1 MDLLHPGYLDI
12 TCSPKTKPAMPT
24 LSIISCRMLED
35 EIVHLL
41 SSDSEVKELLLLD
54 GKENQS
60 LSRKL
65 KSQNRPH
72 ILLAWESIGSHLQEK
87 QSRPG
92 GLLSRLGIRSSP
104 AKGLMVVVSL
114 LRLGLHSDL
123 QLLRTAVYDEIRRMS
138 AFSDGILIFYG
149 RCGDFLAHIQE
160 DLADL
165 SCPLYFLA
173 DGKGQRIDDCIA
185 TALGGNEEYD
195 RTLSEHKDVA
205 VFLTPMWASSWR
217 AMREEIASSGSGR
230 DLRAMLKG
238 TGLKRVAGIDTG
250 LTFEKGFE
258 EKVDGFAREFG
269 LERIDLPGGTRVA
282 EKSYE
287 RAKSSLRR
295 AETGRAPLPETDPI
309 LSLCRVAWKR
319 IAGLSGQQKE

>member
-1 MDLLHPGYLDI
+1 
-12 TCSPKTKPAMPT
+12 MPT

-35 EIVHLL
+35 EVVHLL
-41 SSDSEVKELLLLD
+41 SSDREVEELLLLD
-54 GKENQS
+54 GKETQS

-72 ILLAWESIGSHLQEK
+72 ILLAWESLGGHIQEK
-87 QSRPG
+87 QIRSGRFF
-92 GLLSRLGIRSSP
+92 SRLGIRPSP
-104 AKGLMVVVSL
+104 AKGLTVVVSL

-123 QLLRTAVYDEIRRMS
+123 ELLRTAVYDEIRRMS

-149 RCGDFLAHIQE
+149 RCGDSLAHLEE

-165 SCPLYFLA
+165 SCPLYFLT
-173 DGKGQRIDDCIA
+173 DGQGQRIDDCIA
-185 TALGGNEEYD
+185 TALGGNEEYE
-195 RTLSEHKDVA
+195 RSLSEHKDVA
-205 VFLTPMWASSWR
+205 VFLTPMWASSWK
-217 AMREEIASSGSGR
+217 AMREEIASSGRGR

-238 TGLKRVAGIDTG
+238 SGLKRVAKIDTG

-269 LERIDLPGGTRVA
+269 LEKIDLPGGMRVA
-282 EKSYE
+282 ERSYE

-295 AETGRAPLPETDPI
+295 AETGSAPLPEKNPI
-309 LSLCRVAWKR
+309 LSLCRMAWKR
-319 IAGLSGQQKE
+319 MVGLSGQQKE

>member
-1 MDLLHPGYLDI
+1 
-12 TCSPKTKPAMPT
+12 MPT

-41 SSDSEVKELLLLD
+41 SSDREVEELLLLD
-54 GKENQS
+54 GKETQS

-72 ILLAWESIGSHLQEK
+72 IRLAWESIGSHLRK
-87 QSRPG
+87 RNGPG
-92 GLLSRLGIRSSP
+92 GFISRLGIRSSR
-104 AKGLMVVVSL
+104 ADGLVVVVNL

-123 QLLRTAVYDEIRRMS
+123 ELLRTAVYDEIRRLS

-149 RCGDFLAHIQE
+149 RCGDSLAHLEE

-173 DGKGQRIDDCIA
+173 DDQGRRIDDCIA

-195 RTLSEHKDVA
+195 RTLSNHKDVA
-205 VFLTPMWASSWR
+205 VFLTPMWASGWK
-217 AMREEIASSGSGR
+217 AMREEIASLGRGR

-238 TGLKRVAGIDTG
+238 TGLRRVARIDTG
-250 LTFEKGFE
+250 LSFEKGFG
-258 EKVDGFAREFG
+258 EKVDGFAQEFG
-269 LERIDLPGGTRVA
+269 LEKIDLPGGTSSGR
-282 EKSYE
+282 EK
-287 RAKSSLRR
+287 L
-295 AETGRAPLPETDPI
+295 
-309 LSLCRVAWKR
+309 
-319 IAGLSGQQKE
+319 

>member
-1 MDLLHPGYLDI
+1 
-12 TCSPKTKPAMPT
+12 MPT

-41 SSDSEVKELLLLD
+41 SSDREVEELLLLD
-54 GKENQS
+54 GKETQS

-72 ILLAWESIGSHLQEK
+72 ILLAWESIGSHLRK
-87 QSRPG
+87 RNGPG
-92 GLLSRLGIRSSP
+92 GLFSRLGIRSSR
-104 AKGLMVVVSL
+104 ADGLVVVVNL

-123 QLLRTAVYDEIRRMS
+123 ELLRTAVYDEIRRLS

-149 RCGDFLAHIQE
+149 RCGDSLAYLEE

-165 SCPLYFLA
+165 SCPLYFLT
-173 DGKGQRIDDCIA
+173 DGQGQRIDDCIA

-205 VFLTPMWASSWR
+205 VFMTPMWASGWKV
-217 AMREEIASSGSGR
+217 MIEENASLGRGR

-238 TGLKRVAGIDTG
+238 TGLRRVARIDTG
-250 LTFEKGFE
+250 LSFEKGFG

-269 LERIDLPGGTRVA
+269 LEKIDLPGGTSVA

-287 RAKSSLRR
+287 RAKSCLL
-295 AETGRAPLPETDPI
+295 ADQTGRTPLPDRNLPLQSRWPKEPI
-309 LSLCRVAWKR
+309 LALCQKTWKR
-319 IAGLSGQQKE
+319 ITGFSSHQKE

>member
-1 MDLLHPGYLDI
+1 
-12 TCSPKTKPAMPT
+12 MPI
-24 LSIISCRMLED
+24 LSIIACKMLED

-41 SSDSEVKELLLLD
+41 SSDREVEELLLLD
-54 GKENQS
+54 GKETQS

-72 ILLAWESIGSHLQEK
+72 ILLAWESIGSHLRK
-87 QSRPG
+87 RNGPG
-92 GLLSRLGIRSSP
+92 GFISRLGIRSSR
-104 AKGLMVVVSL
+104 ADGLVVVVNL

-123 QLLRTAVYDEIRRMS
+123 ELLRTAVYDEIRRLS

-149 RCGDFLAHIQE
+149 RCGDSLAHLEE

-165 SCPLYFLA
+165 SCPLYFLT
-173 DGKGQRIDDCIA
+173 DGQGRRIDDCIA

-205 VFLTPMWASSWR
+205 VFLTPMWASGWKV
-217 AMREEIASSGSGR
+217 MREEIASLGRGR

-238 TGLKRVAGIDTG
+238 TGLRRVARIDTG
-250 LTFEKGFE
+250 LSFEKGFG
-258 EKVDGFAREFG
+258 EKVDGFAQEFG
-269 LERIDLPGGTRVA
+269 LERIDLPGGTSVA

-287 RAKSSLRR
+287 RAKSCLLADQTVR
-295 AETGRAPLPETDPI
+295 TPLPDRNLPLQSRWPKEPI
-309 LSLCRVAWKR
+309 LALCQKAWKR
-319 IAGLSGQQKE
+319 ITGFSSHQKE

>member
-1 MDLLHPGYLDI
+1 
-12 TCSPKTKPAMPT
+12 MPI
-24 LSIISCRMLED
+24 LSIIACRMLED

-41 SSDSEVKELLLLD
+41 SCDREVGELLLLD
-54 GKENQS
+54 GKETQS

-72 ILLAWESIGSHLQEK
+72 ILLAWESIGSYLRE
-87 QSRPG
+87 RNGPG
-92 GLLSRLGIRSSP
+92 GLFSRLGIRSSR
-104 AKGLMVVVSL
+104 ADGLVVVVNL

-123 QLLRTAVYDEIRRMS
+123 ELLRTAVYDEIRRLS

-149 RCGDFLAHIQE
+149 RCGDFLSHLEE

-165 SCPLYFLA
+165 SCPLYFLN
-173 DGKGQRIDDCIA
+173 DDQGRRIDDCIA

-205 VFLTPMWASSWR
+205 VFLTPMWASGWKV
-217 AMREEIASSGSGR
+217 MREEIASLGRGR

-238 TGLKRVAGIDTG
+238 TGLRRVARIDTG
-250 LTFEKGFE
+250 LSFEKGFG

-269 LERIDLPGGTRVA
+269 LEKIDLLGGTSVA

-287 RAKSSLRR
+287 RAKSSLLV
-295 AETGRAPLPETDPI
+295 AEIGRTPLPDRNLPLHSPWPKEPI
-309 LSLCRVAWKR
+309 LALCQKAWKR
-319 IAGLSGQQKE
+319 IAGFSSHQKE

>member
-1 MDLLHPGYLDI
+1 
-12 TCSPKTKPAMPT
+12 MPT

-41 SSDSEVKELLLLD
+41 SSDSEAKELLLLD
-54 GKENQS
+54 GKETQS

-72 ILLAWESIGSHLQEK
+72 ILLPWESIASHLQEK
-87 QSRPG
+87 QSQPD
-92 GLLSRLGIRSSP
+92 GLLSRLGIRSSRTG
-104 AKGLMVVVSL
+104 GLTVVVSL

-123 QLLRTAVYDEIRRMS
+123 QLLRTAVYDEIRRLS
-138 AFSDGILIFYG
+138 AFSDGMLIFYG

-165 SCPLYFLA
+165 SCSLYFLA
-173 DGKGQRIDDCIA
+173 DDQGRRIDDCIA

-195 RTLSEHKDVA
+195 RALSEHKDVA
-205 VFLTPMWASSWR
+205 VFLTPMWASSWK
-217 AMREEIASSGSGR
+217 AMREEIATSGRGR

-238 TGLKRVAGIDTG
+238 SGLKRVAKIDTG

-269 LERIDLPGGTRVA
+269 LEKIDLPGGMRVA
-282 EKSYE
+282 ERSYE

-295 AETGRAPLPETDPI
+295 AETGSAPLPEKNPI
-309 LSLCRVAWKR
+309 LSLCRMAWKR
-319 IAGLSGQQKE
+319 MVGLSGQQKE

>member
-1 MDLLHPGYLDI
+1 
-12 TCSPKTKPAMPT
+12 MPT

-41 SSDSEVKELLLLD
+41 SSDREVEELLLLD
-54 GKENQS
+54 GKETQS

-72 ILLAWESIGSHLQEK
+72 ILLAVESIGSHLQEK
-87 QSRPG
+87 QSSPD
-92 GLLSRLGIRSSP
+92 GLFSRLGNWSSK
-104 AKGLMVVVSL
+104 AEGLTVVVSL

-123 QLLRTAVYDEIRRMS
+123 ELLRTAVYDEIRRLS
-138 AFSDGILIFYG
+138 AFSDGMLIFYG
-149 RCGDFLAHIQE
+149 RCGDSLANIQE

-165 SCPLYFLA
+165 SCPLYFLT
-173 DGKGQRIDDCIA
+173 DGQGQRIDDCIA
-185 TALGGNEEYD
+185 TALGGNEEYE

-217 AMREEIASSGSGR
+217 AMREEIASSGRGR

-238 TGLKRVAGIDTG
+238 SGLKRVAKIDTG

-269 LERIDLPGGTRVA
+269 LERIDLLGGTRVA

-295 AETGRAPLPETDPI
+295 AETGRAPLPEKEPI
-309 LSLCRVAWKR
+309 FSLRLMAWKR
-319 IAGLSGQQKE
+319 IAGYSGQQKE

>member
-1 MDLLHPGYLDI
+1 
-12 TCSPKTKPAMPT
+12 MPT

-41 SSDSEVKELLLLD
+41 SSDREVEELLLLD
-54 GKENQS
+54 GKETQS

-65 KSQNRPH
+65 KFQNRPH
-72 ILLAWESIGSHLQEK
+72 ILLAWESLGSHLRE
-87 QSRPG
+87 RNGPG
-92 GLLSRLGIRSSP
+92 RLFSRLGIRSSR
-104 AKGLMVVVSL
+104 AEGLTVAVSL

-123 QLLRTAVYDEIRRMS
+123 ELLRTAVYDEIRRLS

-149 RCGDFLAHIQE
+149 RCGDSLAHLEE

-165 SCPLYFLA
+165 SCPLYFLT
-173 DGKGQRIDDCIA
+173 DGQGQRIDDCIA

-230 DLRAMLKG
+230 NLKAMLKG
-238 TGLKRVAGIDTG
+238 SGLKRVAKIDTG

-258 EKVDGFAREFG
+258 EKVGGFAREFG
-269 LERIDLPGGTRVA
+269 LERIDLSGGTSVA

-287 RAKSSLRR
+287 RAKSSLLA
-295 AETGRAPLPETDPI
+295 AETARTLLADRNLPLQSSWPKEPI
-309 LSLCRVAWKR
+309 LSLCGVAWKR
-319 IAGLSGQQKE
+319 VAGFSGRQKE

>member
-1 MDLLHPGYLDI
+1 
-12 TCSPKTKPAMPT
+12 MPT

-41 SSDSEVKELLLLD
+41 SSDGQVDELLLLD
-54 GKENQS
+54 GKETQS

-72 ILLAWESIGSHLQEK
+72 ILLAWESLGSHLQERNGPGEFISRFGIHT
-87 QSRPG
+87 SRPE
-92 GLLSRLGIRSSP
+92 GLT
-104 AKGLMVVVSL
+104 VVVSL

-123 QLLRTAVYDEIRRMS
+123 ELLQTAVYDEIRRLS
-138 AFSDGILIFYG
+138 AFSDGMLIFYG

-160 DLADL
+160 DLVDL
-165 SCPLYFLA
+165 SCPLFFLA
-173 DGKGQRIDDCIA
+173 DDQGRRIDDCIA

-195 RTLSEHKDVA
+195 RTLAEHKDVA

-217 AMREEIASSGSGR
+217 AMREEITSSGSGR

-269 LERIDLPGGTRVA
+269 LEKIDLSGGTSVA

-287 RAKSSLRR
+287 RAKSCLLAAQTVR
-295 AETGRAPLPETDPI
+295 TPLPERNLPLQSRWPKDSI
-309 LSLCRVAWKR
+309 LFICQKAWKR
-319 IAGLSGQQKE
+319 VTGFSSRQKE

>member
-1 MDLLHPGYLDI
+1 M
-12 TCSPKTKPAMPT
+12 ST

-41 SSDSEVKELLLLD
+41 SSDREVEELLLMD
-54 GKENQS
+54 GKETPS

-72 ILLAWESIGSHLQEK
+72 ILLAWESIASHLQEK
-87 QSRPG
+87 QSSPG

-104 AKGLMVVVSL
+104 AEGLTVVVSL

-123 QLLRTAVYDEIRRMS
+123 ELLRTAVYDEIRRMS
-138 AFSDGILIFYG
+138 AFSDEILIFYG
-149 RCGDFLAHIQE
+149 RCGDSLAHIQE

-173 DGKGQRIDDCIA
+173 DDQGRRIDDCIA
-185 TALGGNEEYD
+185 TALGGNEEYE
-195 RTLSEHKDVA
+195 RALSEHKDVA
-205 VFLTPMWASSWR
+205 VFLTPMWASSWK
-217 AMREEIASSGSGR
+217 AMSEDASPGSGR

-238 TGLKRVAGIDTG
+238 SGLKKVAKIDTG
-250 LTFEKGFE
+250 LPFENGFE

-269 LERIDLPGGTRVA
+269 LEKIDLPGGTRVA

-287 RAKSSLRR
+287 RAKSSLQR
-295 AETGRAPLPETDPI
+295 AETARAPQPEKDLL
-309 LSLCRVAWKR
+309 LSLCRMAWKR

>member
-1 MDLLHPGYLDI
+1 
-12 TCSPKTKPAMPT
+12 MPT

-41 SSDSEVKELLLLD
+41 SSDREVEELLLLD
-54 GKENQS
+54 GKETQS

-72 ILLAWESIGSHLQEK
+72 ILLAWESIGSHLQGK

-92 GLLSRLGIRSSP
+92 GLLSRLVIRSSRP
-104 AKGLMVVVSL
+104 EGLTVVVSL

-123 QLLRTAVYDEIRRMS
+123 ELLQTAVYDEIRRLS

-149 RCGDFLAHIQE
+149 RCGDSLSHIQE

-173 DGKGQRIDDCIA
+173 DDKGQRIDDCIA
-185 TALGGNEEYD
+185 MALGGNEEYE

-205 VFLTPMWASSWR
+205 VFLTPMWASSWKDMR
-217 AMREEIASSGSGR
+217 AEVASFGRGR

-238 TGLKRVAGIDTG
+238 SGLKKVAKIETG
-250 LTFEKGFE
+250 LTFEKGFK

-269 LERIDLPGGTRVA
+269 LERIDLLGGTRVA

-295 AETGRAPLPETDPI
+295 AETARVPQPEKDPI
-309 LSLCRVAWKR
+309 LSLCRMAWKR
-319 IAGLSGQQKE
+319 VAGLSGQQKE

>member
-1 MDLLHPGYLDI
+1 
-12 TCSPKTKPAMPT
+12 MPV
-24 LSIISCRMLED
+24 LSIIACKMLED

-41 SSDSEVKELLLLD
+41 SPDREVEELLLLD
-54 GKENQS
+54 GKETQS

-72 ILLAWESIGSHLQEK
+72 ILLAWESIGNHLRK
-87 QSRPG
+87 RNGPG
-92 GLLSRLGIRSSP
+92 GLFSRLGIRPSRADS
-104 AKGLMVVVSL
+104 LVVVVSL

-123 QLLRTAVYDEIRRMS
+123 ELLRTAVDDEIRRMS

-149 RCGDFLAHIQE
+149 RCGDSLAHIEE

-165 SCPLYFLA
+165 SCPLYFLT
-173 DGKGQRIDDCIA
+173 DDLGRRIDDCIA

-205 VFLTPMWASSWR
+205 VFLTPMWASGWKV
-217 AMREEIASSGSGR
+217 MREEIASLGRGR

-238 TGLKRVAGIDTG
+238 TGLRRVARIDTG
-250 LTFEKGFE
+250 LSFEKGFQ
-258 EKVDGFAREFG
+258 EKVDGFAQEFG
-269 LERIDLPGGTRVA
+269 LEKIDLLGGTSVA

-287 RAKSSLRR
+287 RAKSCLL
-295 AETGRAPLPETDPI
+295 ATETARTLLPDGNLPLHSPWPEEPI
-309 LSLCRVAWKR
+309 LALCQKAWKR
-319 IAGLSGQQKE
+319 ITGFSSQQKE

>member
-1 MDLLHPGYLDI
+1 
-12 TCSPKTKPAMPT
+12 MPT
-24 LSIISCRMLED
+24 LSIISCRMLGD

-54 GKENQS
+54 EKENQS

-65 KSQNRPH
+65 KSQNRPR
-72 ILLAWESIGSHLQEK
+72 ILLSWESIGSHLQEK
-87 QSRPG
+87 QSSPG
-92 GLLSRLGIRSSP
+92 GHFSRLGIRSSP

-123 QLLRTAVYDEIRRMS
+123 ELLRNEVYDEIRRMS

-165 SCPLYFLA
+165 SCPLYFLT
-173 DGKGQRIDDCIA
+173 DDRGGRIDDCIA
-185 TALGGNEEYD
+185 TALGGNEEYE
-195 RTLSEHKDVA
+195 RVLSEHKDVA

-217 AMREEIASSGSGR
+217 TMREDASQGSGR

-238 TGLKRVAGIDTG
+238 TGLKRVAKIDTG

-269 LERIDLPGGTRVA
+269 LERINLSGGTRVA

-287 RAKSSLRR
+287 RAKSCLLR
-295 AETGRAPLPETDPI
+295 AETGRAPLPEKDPI
-309 LSLCRVAWKR
+309 LSLPRMAWKR
-319 IAGLSGQQKE
+319 IAGYSGLQKE

>member
-1 MDLLHPGYLDI
+1 
-12 TCSPKTKPAMPT
+12 MPT

-87 QSRPG
+87 QSSPG
-92 GLLSRLGIRSSP
+92 GHFSRLGIRSSP

-217 AMREEIASSGSGR
+217 TMREDASQGSGR

-238 TGLKRVAGIDTG
+238 TGLKRVAKIDTG
-250 LTFEKGFE
+250 LTFEKGFG
-258 EKVDGFAREFG
+258 EKVDGFAREFS
-269 LERIDLPGGTRVA
+269 LERINLSGGTRVA

-287 RAKSSLRR
+287 RAKSSLLA
-295 AETGRAPLPETDPI
+295 AETARTPLPDRSLPLQSSWPKEPI
-309 LSLCRVAWKR
+309 LSFCGVAWKR
-319 IAGLSGQQKE
+319 IAGFSSRQKE

>member
-1 MDLLHPGYLDI
+1 
-12 TCSPKTKPAMPT
+12 MPT

-41 SSDSEVKELLLLD
+41 SSDREVEELILLD
-54 GKENQS
+54 GKETQS

-72 ILLAWESIGSHLQEK
+72 ILLPWENLTSHLQEK
-87 QSRPG
+87 QGSPVG
-92 GLLSRLGIRSSP
+92 FFSRLGIHSSP
-104 AKGLMVVVSL
+104 AEGLTVVVSL

-123 QLLRTAVYDEIRRMS
+123 ELLQTAVYDEIRRLS
-138 AFSDGILIFYG
+138 AFSEGILIFYG
-149 RCGDFLAHIQE
+149 RCGDSLSHIQE

-173 DGKGQRIDDCIA
+173 DSQGQRIDDCIA
-185 TALGGNEEYD
+185 TALGGNEEYE

-205 VFLTPMWASSWR
+205 VFLTPMWASSWK
-217 AMREEIASSGSGR
+217 AMRVEIASSGRGR

-238 TGLKRVAGIDTG
+238 SGLKRVAKIDTG

-269 LERIDLPGGTRVA
+269 LERIDLLGGTRVA

-287 RAKSSLRR
+287 RAKGSLRR
-295 AETGRAPLPETDPI
+295 AETGRTPLPEKDPI

>member
-1 MDLLHPGYLDI
+1 
-12 TCSPKTKPAMPT
+12 MPT

-41 SSDSEVKELLLLD
+41 SSDREVEELLLLD
-54 GKENQS
+54 GKETQS

-72 ILLAWESIGSHLQEK
+72 ILLAVESIGSHLQEK
-87 QSRPG
+87 QSSPD
-92 GLLSRLGIRSSP
+92 GLFSRLGNWSSK
-104 AKGLMVVVSL
+104 AEGLTVVVSL

-123 QLLRTAVYDEIRRMS
+123 ELLRTAVYDEIRRLS
-138 AFSDGILIFYG
+138 AFSDGMLIFYG
-149 RCGDFLAHIQE
+149 RCGDSLANIQE

-165 SCPLYFLA
+165 SCPLYFLT
-173 DGKGQRIDDCIA
+173 DGQGQRIDDCIA
-185 TALGGNEEYD
+185 TALGGNEEYE

-217 AMREEIASSGSGR
+217 AMREEIASSGRGR

-238 TGLKRVAGIDTG
+238 SGLKRVAKIDTG

-269 LERIDLPGGTRVA
+269 LERINLSGGTRVA

-287 RAKSSLRR
+287 RAKSCLLR
-295 AETGRAPLPETDPI
+295 AETGRAPLPEKDPI
-309 LSLCRVAWKR
+309 LSLPRMAWKR
-319 IAGLSGQQKE
+319 IAGYSGLQKE

>member
-1 MDLLHPGYLDI
+1 
-12 TCSPKTKPAMPT
+12 

-54 GKENQS
+54 GKETQS

-72 ILLAWESIGSHLQEK
+72 ILLAWESLGSHIQEK
-87 QSRPG
+87 QIRSGRFF
-92 GLLSRLGIRSSP
+92 SRLGIRSSRP
-104 AKGLMVVVSL
+104 EGLTVVVSL

-123 QLLRTAVYDEIRRMS
+123 QLLQNAVYDEIRRLS
-138 AFSDGILIFYG
+138 AFSDGMLIFYG
-149 RCGDFLAHIQE
+149 RCGDFLAHIEE

-165 SCPLYFLA
+165 SCPLYFLT
-173 DGKGQRIDDCIA
+173 DGQGQRIDDCIA
-185 TALGGNEEYD
+185 TALGGNEEYE

-217 AMREEIASSGSGR
+217 TMREDASPGSGR
-230 DLRAMLKG
+230 DLRAMLKIS
-238 TGLKRVAGIDTG
+238 GLKRVAKIDTG

-269 LERIDLPGGTRVA
+269 LERINLSGGTRVA

-287 RAKSSLRR
+287 RAKSCLLR
-295 AETGRAPLPETDPI
+295 AETGRAPLPEKDPI
-309 LSLCRVAWKR
+309 LSLPRMAWKR
-319 IAGLSGQQKE
+319 IAGYSGLQKE

>member
-1 MDLLHPGYLDI
+1 
-12 TCSPKTKPAMPT
+12 MPI
-24 LSIISCRMLED
+24 LSIIACRMLED

-41 SSDSEVKELLLLD
+41 SCDREVGELLLLD
-54 GKENQS
+54 GKETQS

-72 ILLAWESIGSHLQEK
+72 ILLAWESIGSYLRE
-87 QSRPG
+87 RNGPG
-92 GLLSRLGIRSSP
+92 GLFSRLGIRSSR
-104 AKGLMVVVSL
+104 ADGLVVVVSL

-123 QLLRTAVYDEIRRMS
+123 ELLRTAVYDEIRRMS

-149 RCGDFLAHIQE
+149 RCGDSLAHLEE

-165 SCPLYFLA
+165 SCPLYFLT
-173 DGKGQRIDDCIA
+173 DGQGKRIDDCIA

-205 VFLTPMWASSWR
+205 VFLTPMWASGWKV
-217 AMREEIASSGSGR
+217 MREEIASLGRGR

-238 TGLKRVAGIDTG
+238 TCLRRVARIDTG
-250 LTFEKGFE
+250 LSFEKGFQ

-269 LERIDLPGGTRVA
+269 LEKIDLWGDTAVA

-287 RAKSSLRR
+287 RAKSCLL
-295 AETGRAPLPETDPI
+295 ADQTGRTPLPDRNLPLQSRWPKEPI
-309 LSLCRVAWKR
+309 LALCQMAWKR
-319 IAGLSGQQKE
+319 IAGFSSREKE

>member
-1 MDLLHPGYLDI
+1 
-12 TCSPKTKPAMPT
+12 MPT

-41 SSDSEVKELLLLD
+41 SSDREVEELLLLD
-54 GKENQS
+54 GKEISS

-72 ILLAWESIGSHLQEK
+72 IRLAWESIGSHLQE
-87 QSRPG
+87 RNGLG
-92 GLLSRLGIRSSP
+92 GFISRLGIQPSR
-104 AKGLMVVVSL
+104 AEGLVVVVSL

-123 QLLRTAVYDEIRRMS
+123 ELLRTAVYDEIKRLS
-138 AFSDGILIFYG
+138 SFSDGILIFYG
-149 RCGDFLAHIQE
+149 RCGDFLAHIEE

-165 SCPLYFLA
+165 SCPLYFLT
-173 DGKGQRIDDCIA
+173 DSQGRRIDDCIA

-205 VFLTPMWASSWR
+205 VFMTPMWASGWKV
-217 AMREEIASSGSGR
+217 MREEIASLGRGR

-238 TGLKRVAGIDTG
+238 TGLRRVARIDTG
-250 LTFEKGFE
+250 LSFEKGFQ
-258 EKVDGFAREFG
+258 EKVDGFAQEFG
-269 LERIDLPGGTRVA
+269 LEKIDLPGGTSVA

-287 RAKSSLRR
+287 RAKSSLLV
-295 AETGRAPLPETDPI
+295 AEIGRTALPDRNLPLHSPWPEEPI
-309 LSLCRVAWKR
+309 LALCQKAWN
-319 IAGLSGQQKE
+319 LSSP

>member
-1 MDLLHPGYLDI
+1 
-12 TCSPKTKPAMPT
+12 MPT

-41 SSDSEVKELLLLD
+41 SSDGQVDELLLLD
-54 GKENQS
+54 GKEISS

-72 ILLAWESIGSHLQEK
+72 IMLARESIGSHLREK
-87 QSRPG
+87 RSGTG
-92 GLLSRLGIRSSP
+92 GFISRLGIHASR
-104 AKGLMVVVSL
+104 AEGLTVVVSL
-114 LRLGLHSDL
+114 LRLGLHSNL
-123 QLLRTAVYDEIRRMS
+123 ELLRTAVYDEIRRLS
-138 AFSDGILIFYG
+138 AFSEGILIFYG
-149 RCGDFLAHIQE
+149 RCGDSLAHLDE

-165 SCPLYFLA
+165 SCPLYYLT
-173 DGKGQRIDDCIA
+173 DSQGQRIDDCIA

-195 RTLSEHKDVA
+195 RTLSDHNDVA
-205 VFLTPMWASSWR
+205 VFLTPMWASSWK
-217 AMREEIASSGSGR
+217 AMREEIATSGRGR

-238 TGLKRVAGIDTG
+238 SGLKRVAKIDTG

-258 EKVDGFAREFG
+258 EKVDGFAREFS
-269 LERIDLPGGTRVA
+269 LERMDLLGGTRVA

-295 AETGRAPLPETDPI
+295 AETGKAPLTEKDPI
-309 LSLCRVAWKR
+309 LPLCRMAWKR
-319 IAGLSGQQKE
+319 MVGLSGQQKE

>member
-1 MDLLHPGYLDI
+1 
-12 TCSPKTKPAMPT
+12 MPT

-41 SSDSEVKELLLLD
+41 SSDREVEELILLD
-54 GKENQS
+54 GKETQS

-72 ILLAWESIGSHLQEK
+72 ILMSWESIGSHLQDRR
-87 QSRPG
+87 SSPAG
-92 GLLSRLGIRSSP
+92 FLSRLGICSSR
-104 AKGLMVVVSL
+104 AKGLTVVVSL

-123 QLLRTAVYDEIRRMS
+123 ELLRTAVYDEIRRLS
-138 AFSDGILIFYG
+138 PFSDGILIFYG
-149 RCGDFLAHIQE
+149 RCGDSLAHIQE

-173 DGKGQRIDDCIA
+173 DDRGQRIDDCIA
-185 TALGGNEEYD
+185 TALGGNEEYE

-217 AMREEIASSGSGR
+217 ALSEEIASSGRGR

-238 TGLKRVAGIDTG
+238 SGLKRVAGIDTG
-250 LTFEKGFE
+250 LAFEKGFRD
-258 EKVDGFAREFG
+258 KVDGFAWEFG
-269 LERIDLPGGTRVA
+269 LERIDLPGDTRVA

-287 RAKSSLRR
+287 RAKSSLLR

-309 LSLCRVAWKR
+309 LSLRRMAWKR

>member
-1 MDLLHPGYLDI
+1 
-12 TCSPKTKPAMPT
+12 MPT

-41 SSDSEVKELLLLD
+41 SSDREVEELLLLD
-54 GKENQS
+54 GKETQS

-72 ILLAWESIGSHLQEK
+72 ILLAWESLGGHLRK
-87 QSRPG
+87 RNGPG
-92 GLLSRLGIRSSP
+92 GLFSRLGIRSSR
-104 AKGLMVVVSL
+104 ADSLVVVVSL
-114 LRLGLHSDL
+114 LRLGLHSNL
-123 QLLRTAVYDEIRRMS
+123 EHLRAAVIDNIRLMS
-138 AFSDGILIFYG
+138 SFSDGILVFYG
-149 RCGDFLAHIQE
+149 RCGNALAHLEE

-165 SCPLYFLA
+165 SCPLYFLN
-173 DGKGQRIDDCIA
+173 DGQGRRIDDCIA

-205 VFLTPMWASSWR
+205 VFLTPMWASGWKV
-217 AMREEIASSGSGR
+217 MIEENASLGRGR

-238 TGLKRVAGIDTG
+238 TGLRRVARIDTG
-250 LTFEKGFE
+250 LSFEKGFQ

-269 LERIDLPGGTRVA
+269 LERIELAGSTAVA

-287 RAKSSLRR
+287 RAKSSLLV
-295 AETGRAPLPETDPI
+295 AEIGRTPLPDRNLPLHSPWPKEPI
-309 LSLCRVAWKR
+309 LALCQKAWKR
-319 IAGLSGQQKE
+319 ITGFSSHQKE